1 MCRSDSYYP
10 ENQHYSNNLL
20 QLILPC
26 LTTDKQYCL
35 FLDIDGTLSEF
46 HPDPAQSYI
55 PQTTLKTLQQ
65 LSDLNVSVIFL
76 TGRSVE
82 IASKLLFP
90 LELPIAGTHGLEIKM
105 DEHTQFNISSDEIN
119 FSLLQQDIQKR
130 CEPYPQLLIENK
142 SYSVALHYRQ
152 CPELADIAKTIAEEV
167 LDSYPGFKINEGKYV
182 FELVPKQADKGQAIQ
197 TILDYLNFN
206 HVLPIFIGDDITDES
221 GFKTINQYQG
231 ISIKVGSE
239 PTHAPYRLKN
249 VADVADF
256 LNLFSQ
262 FLKTGFLRQSQ
273 VSDGE
278 KACLD

>member
-1 MCRSDSYYP
+1 MCRSNSYYP
-10 ENQHYSNNLL
+10 ENQYYSHNLL

-26 LTTDKQYCL
+26 LATDKQYCL

-46 HPDPAQSYI
+46 HPDPAQSFI

-65 LSDLNVSVIFL
+65 LSDSNVSVIFL

-90 LELPIAGTHGLEIKM
+90 LDLPIAGTHGLEIKM

-130 CEPYPQLLIENK
+130 CEPYPQVLIENK

-152 CPELADIAKTIAEEV
+152 CPELAEIAKTIAEEV

-206 HVLPIFIGDDITDES
+206 HVLPLFIGDDITDES

-239 PTHAPYRLKN
+239 PTHAHYRLKN

>member
-20 QLILPC
+20 QLIIPYLA
-26 LTTDKQYCL
+26 TDKQYCL

-46 HPDPAQSYI
+46 HPDPTQSFI

-65 LSDLNVSVIFL
+65 LSDSNVSVIFL

-105 DEHTQFNISSDEIN
+105 DEHTQFNISSNEIN

-152 CPELADIAKTIAEEV
+152 CPELAEIAKTIAEEV
-167 LDSYPGFKINEGKYV
+167 LNSYPGFKINEGKYV
-182 FELVPKQADKGQAIQ
+182 FELLPKRADKGQAIQ

-206 HVLPIFIGDDITDES
+206 HVLPLFIGDDITDES

-239 PTHAPYRLKN
+239 PTHAHYRLKN

>member
-20 QLILPC
+20 QLIIPYLA
-26 LTTDKQYCL
+26 TDKQYCL

-46 HPDPAQSYI
+46 HPDPTQSFI

-65 LSDLNVSVIFL
+65 LSDSNVSVIFL

-90 LELPIAGTHGLEIKM
+90 LDLPIAGTHGLEIKM

-130 CEPYPQLLIENK
+130 CEPYPQVLIENK

-152 CPELADIAKTIAEEV
+152 CPELAEIAKTIAEEV
-167 LDSYPGFKINEGKYV
+167 LNSYPGFKINEGKYV
-182 FELVPKQADKGQAIQ
+182 FELLPKRADKGQAIQ

-206 HVLPIFIGDDITDES
+206 HVLPLFIGDDITDES

-239 PTHAPYRLKN
+239 PTHAHYRLKN

>member
-20 QLILPC
+20 QLIIPYLA
-26 LTTDKQYCL
+26 TDKQYCL

-46 HPDPAQSYI
+46 HPDPTQSFI

-65 LSDLNVSVIFL
+65 LSDSNVSVIFL

-105 DEHTQFNISSDEIN
+105 DEHTQFNISSNEIN

-130 CEPYPQLLIENK
+130 CEPYPQVLIENK

-152 CPELADIAKTIAEEV
+152 CPELAEIAKTIAEEV

-206 HVLPIFIGDDITDES
+206 HVLPLFIGDDITDES

-239 PTHAPYRLKN
+239 PTHAHYRLKN

>member
-20 QLILPC
+20 QLILPY
-26 LTTDKQYCL
+26 LATDKQYCL

-46 HPDPAQSYI
+46 HPDPAQSFI

-65 LSDLNVSVIFL
+65 LSDSNVSVIFL

-90 LELPIAGTHGLEIKM
+90 LDLPIAGTHGLEIKM

-130 CEPYPQLLIENK
+130 CEPYPQVLIENK

-152 CPELADIAKTIAEEV
+152 CPELAEIAKTIAEEV

-206 HVLPIFIGDDITDES
+206 HVLPLFIGDDITDES

-239 PTHAPYRLKN
+239 PTHAHYRLKN